1 MNTNIKMTFFFIWKI
16 VIILMY
22 FFIEKMFT
30 FQKINIFFIIF
41 LWKNKTDNKK
51 KIVFSRPNQRLM
63 KAIETKM
70 TIKKEQCNSTIT
82 NFSTFVLALALNVTS
97 IKSISSTLSL
107 ELHYIFIVYSRD
119 TPMIWEIN
127 AISLQSP
134 T

>member
-1 MNTNIKMTFFFIWKI
+1 
-16 VIILMY
+16 
-22 FFIEKMFT
+22 
-30 FQKINIFFIIF
+30 
-41 LWKNKTDNKK
+41 
-51 KIVFSRPNQRLM
+51 M

>member
-1 MNTNIKMTFFFIWKI
+1 MNTNIKMTSFFMKNSYNLD
-16 VIILMY
+16 V

-97 IKSISSTLSL
+97 I
-107 ELHYIFIVYSRD
+107 
-119 TPMIWEIN
+119 
-127 AISLQSP
+127 
-134 T
+134 